1 MKKKIIAL
9 SLAALMCF
17 SFLAGCKEEGKTSDG
32 DDPNVELV
40 EVESLLPETVAE
52 TGKYVVEN
60 GRSDYTI
67 VIPLEAEKIV
77 QSAANELQNF
87 IESASGARIPIEN
100 DANYTF
106 DESAK
111 IISLGDTTVWRGSG
125 LELTDDLRETGYI
138 MKRMG
143 NTLVCNAKDG
153 AGTTAA
159 VYDMLNYT
167 IGFECY
173 AIDEVYYEE
182 KASVPLLDF
191 NIKFIPTVDV
201 RDIMSEALEQ
211 SQLYNQRMRLYTE
224 YGKGMW
230 ITFAHT
236 TISNF
241 LPTSTYQND
250 HPDWYNA
257 SGTQVCYAND
267 EMRAEMVKQIKD
279 RIASNEDGIYVMI
292 GHEDNHDM
300 CECTDCVEAREKLG
314 GYGGQELDFTNK
326 IAAEV
331 SPWVEENYP
340 GRNVKYVF
348 FAYQTSAKPPV
359 VWDEK
364 QDKYVPSY
372 SDFSLHKDTM
382 VLVCPIEMDFT
393 EKMDSEA
400 NKAHYEQLKGWYE
413 IFSAEGLSNNL
424 CIWTYS
430 ITSKC
435 YVAPTNNYAYFGEHY
450 KVMSDVGVSFIM
462 DQFVHDSRVSCF
474 EELRI
479 YTMAKLMYRHDLSYN
494 DLVNDFMAH
503 YYDGAAKE
511 MKTYY
516 EFYRAY
522 LQYLQEEK
530 AFGGALTVEAQDK
543 SFWPLE
549 VLLHLV
555 SMLDDAIEAIEP
567 IKTTAPVRY
576 QTLKDRILKEK
587 IVPTYLLF
595 SYYMSALSQEQK
607 EQYWTELYD
616 SHIKFDLN
624 NSAESR
630 IDMAQSIEDWRL
642 QIFG

>member
-1 MKKKIIAL
+1 MKKKIL
-9 SLAALMCF
+9 SLFLASLLCF
-17 SFLAGCKEEGKTSDG
+17 SFVACRGGDEETSASDG
-32 DDPNVELV
+32 TNELI
-40 EVESLLPETVAE
+40 EVEALLPDTIAE
-52 TGKYVVEN
+52 TGKYLVEN
-60 GRSDYTI
+60 GRSDYAI
-67 VIPLEAEKIV
+67 VIPLGAEQII
-77 QSAANELQNF
+77 QSAASELQGF
-87 IESASGARIPIEN
+87 IEKATGARLPIEN
-100 DANYTF
+100 DANYLF
-106 DESAK
+106 NEEAK
-111 IISLGDTTVWRGSG
+111 VISLGDTTIWTGSA
-125 LELTDDLRETGYI
+125 LELTSDLRETGYI
-138 MKRMG
+138 MKRFG
-143 NTLVCNAKDG
+143 NTIVCNAKDG
-153 AGTTAA
+153 VGTASA
-159 VYDMLNYT
+159 VYDMLNYMV
-167 IGFECY
+167 GFECY

-182 KASVPLLDF
+182 KTSIPLYDF

-201 RDIMSEALEQ
+201 RDIMSRAL
-211 SQLYNQRMRLYTE
+211 SSSILYNQRMRLYTE

-236 TISNF
+236 TITNF
-241 LPTSTYQND
+241 LPTATYQVE

-267 EMRAEMVKQIKD
+267 EMRAEMVKQIKN
-279 RIASNEDGIYVMI
+279 RIADNEDGIYVMI

-300 CECTDCVEAREKLG
+300 CECTDCIAAREKFG

-331 SPWVEENYP
+331 APWVEENYP

-359 VWDEK
+359 VWDET
-364 QDKYVPSY
+364 QGKYVPVY
-372 SDFSLHKDTM
+372 ADFSLHKDTM

-413 IFSAEGLSNNL
+413 IFSAEGLSDNIS
-424 CIWTYS
+424 IWTYS
-430 ITSKC
+430 ITSHC
-435 YVAPTNNYAYFGEHY
+435 YIAPTNNYAYFGEHY
-450 KVMSDVGVSFIM
+450 KVMADVGVSFIM

-479 YTMAKLMYRHDLSYN
+479 YTMAKMMYRHDLSYN
-494 DLVNDFMAH
+494 DLVNAFMKQ
-503 YYDGAAKE
+503 YYGAAEKE

-530 AFGGALTVEAQDK
+530 AFGGALTVQAQAKDY
-543 SFWPLE
+543 WPLE
-549 VLLHLV
+549 ILQHMV
-555 SMLDDAIEAIEP
+555 SMLDDAIVAIEP
-567 IKTTAPVRY
+567 LQATDPVRY

-587 IVPTYLLF
+587 VVPTYLLF
-595 SYYMSALSQEQK
+595 SYYMNALSQEQK

-616 SHIKFDLN
+616 SQKKFALN
-624 NSAESR
+624 NSAEGR
-630 IDMAQSIEDWRL
+630 IDIAESIENWRL

>member
-1 MKKKIIAL
+1 MKKKII
-9 SLAALMCF
+9 SLLLASVLCF
-17 SFLAGCKEEGKTSDG
+17 SFVACREKGGNTSESAENG
-32 DDPNVELV
+32 LIKVEA
-40 EVESLLPETVAE
+40 LLPNTIAE
-52 TGKYVVEN
+52 TGKYLVEN
-60 GRSDYTI
+60 GQSDYVI
-67 VIPLEAEKIV
+67 VIPLEAEQII
-77 QSAANELQNF
+77 QSAASELQSF
-87 IESASGARIPIEN
+87 IEKATGAKLPIEN
-100 DANYTF
+100 DANYLF
-106 DESAK
+106 DQEAK
-111 IISLGDTTVWRGSG
+111 VISLGNTTIWAGSS
-125 LELTDDLRETGYI
+125 LELTSDLRETGYI

-143 NTLVCNAKDG
+143 DTIVCNAKDG
-153 AGTTAA
+153 VGTVSA
-159 VYDMLNYT
+159 VYDMLNYMV
-167 IGFECY
+167 GFECY
-173 AIDEVYYEE
+173 AIDEVNYEE
-182 KASVPLLDF
+182 KTSIPLYDF

-201 RDIMSEALEQ
+201 RDIMSRAL
-211 SQLYNQRMRLYTE
+211 SSSVLYNQRMRLYTE

-236 TISNF
+236 TITNF
-241 LPTSTYQND
+241 LPTSTYQVA

-267 EMRAEMVKQIKD
+267 EMRAEMVKQIKN
-279 RIASNEDGIYVMI
+279 RIADNEDGIYVMI

-300 CECTDCVEAREKLG
+300 CECTDCIEARERLG

-326 IAAEV
+326 VAAEV
-331 SPWVEENYP
+331 APWVEENYP
-340 GRNVKYVF
+340 GRSVKYVF
-348 FAYQTSAKPPV
+348 FAYQTSANPPV
-359 VWDEK
+359 KWDES
-364 QDKYVPSY
+364 QGKYVPLY
-372 SDFSLHKDTM
+372 ENFSLHKDTM
-382 VLVCPIEMDFT
+382 VLVCPIEMDFS

-413 IFSAEGLSNNL
+413 IFSAEGLSDNI

-494 DLVNDFMAH
+494 DLVNDFMKN
-503 YYDGAAKE
+503 YYDAAEKE

-530 AFGGALTVEAQDK
+530 ALGGALTVEAQAKD
-543 SFWPLE
+543 FWPLE
-549 VLLHLV
+549 ILQHMV
-555 SMLDDAIEAIEP
+555 SMLDDAIGAIAPLQE
-567 IKTTAPVRY
+567 TNPVRY

-587 IVPTYLLF
+587 VVPTYLLF
-595 SYYMSALSQEQK
+595 SYYISALSQEQK
-607 EQYWTELYD
+607 EQYWNELYD
-616 SHIKFDLN
+616 SQKKFALN
-624 NSAESR
+624 NSAEGR
-630 IDMAQSIEDWRL
+630 INMTENIENWRL